1 MRKTGGEG
9 HGHRARVWI
18 RFLADI
24 RRIPGGYSSRSRRI
38 SKSLFA
44 TRGLPEAPARGGKVE
59 PADGT
64 ANTREKEAPCRDN
77 GGGDPA
83 DTSEQKTRVAEI
95 RRIPADIA
103 ADINALKNRAA
114 DIRRIPADITA
125 DIRKRIGPRTPRTGT
140 FGTRP
145 YTGGWVNS

>member
-1 MRKTGGEG
+1 MGRGT
-9 HGHRARVWI
+9 GHRARVWI

-59 PADGT
+59 PADGK
-64 ANTREKEAPCRDN
+64 ANTREKRHLYRDN

-95 RRIPADIA
+95 RRIRADIA
-103 ADINALKNRAA
+103 ADINALKNQAA
-114 DIRRIPADITA
+114 DIRRIS
-125 DIRKRIGPRTPRTGT
+125 RRISE
-140 FGTRP
+140 
-145 YTGGWVNS
+145 NA